1 MKTTNITIAGKQY
14 PVQFD
19 FQTLLN
25 FEQITK
31 KAFFETN
38 FAMIV
43 DRMAI
48 IMAAVLTADEDSK
61 LTVEMLKGKG
71 DYDAVKEIIAA
82 YTVVMEL
89 AGEYFKV
96 PEVVKESEAKVK
108 ATTTNS
114 QKRLTA
120 HDYYMIVVGEITTQ
134 RTET

>member
-31 KAFFETN
+31 KSFFETN

-61 LTVEMLKGKG
+61 LTVEMLKGNG

-96 PEVVKESEAKVK
+96 PEVVKESEAK
-108 ATTTNS
+108 
-114 QKRLTA
+114 
-120 HDYYMIVVGEITTQ
+120 E
-134 RTET
+134 TECQGDNDEQPKNA